1 MFLSES
7 NSFKNM
13 HSDFRTLI
21 ASAIIFYISISL
33 VFSQDTDSLLLLENQ
48 LLKNYLHIME
58 VPGDKRNEAS
68 EDFYKNFTAC
78 LNVEGSFDYP
88 FETLE
93 NIGKIYSPDHRL
105 RILTWNIASGNSENM
120 YFGIIQFYSSL
131 QKKYCVISLNSLDS
145 LNKLNPQKA
154 WNASL
159 YYKIIESK
167 HAGQKYYTLLGYDLN
182 TPLSNKKLIDVI
194 SIDEFDEL
202 YFCEKLIQYNGHIVD
217 RIVFEYNEKA
227 IMSLQYNEGMKMI
240 VFDHLSPSRPSLS
253 GQYEFYGP
261 DFTYDGLKWE
271 KGMWVHY
278 SNIDVTN

>member
-1 MFLSES
+1 
-7 NSFKNM
+7 M

-33 VFSQDTDSLLLLENQ
+33 VFSQDTDSLLLLEYQ